1 MRNSEKGG
9 TNDKGNGTE
18 IDGERTKNAPRV
30 PQPFVTCLH
39 FPPFPKKKATQTR
52 LVVHYALLNKN
63 RILLNVASE
72 GPRHILGCAQWASS
86 SSV

>member
-39 FPPFPKKKATQTR
+39 FPPFPKKKSNTNTPSR
-52 LVVHYALLNKN
+52 PL
-63 RILLNVASE
+63 RIVEQKSYPLE
-72 GPRHILGCAQWASS
+72 CC
-86 SSV
+86 